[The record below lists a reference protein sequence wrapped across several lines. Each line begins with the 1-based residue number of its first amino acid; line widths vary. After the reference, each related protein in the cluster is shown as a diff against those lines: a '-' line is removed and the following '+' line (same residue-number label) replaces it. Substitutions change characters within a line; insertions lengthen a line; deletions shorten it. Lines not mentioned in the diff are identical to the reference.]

1 MGTADGWVFVE
12 RFHLRQGGLVRQV
25 SPYFRANIIAASFP
39 RYIELSKSNGAL
51 NKNFPQTSHRIS
63 KKCFGF
69 EEIKLIEAFVKVPPL
84 LNLAHQVNSSVK
96 IYI

>member
-25 SPYFRANIIAASFP
+25 SPYVGASLIAASLG
-39 RYIELSKSNGAL
+39 YIELSKSNGAL